1 MSTIQNIIILAVCF
15 ILVIVSLVVLKFI
28 KPKG

>member
-15 ILVIVSLVVLKFI
+15 ILVIVSLVVFKFI